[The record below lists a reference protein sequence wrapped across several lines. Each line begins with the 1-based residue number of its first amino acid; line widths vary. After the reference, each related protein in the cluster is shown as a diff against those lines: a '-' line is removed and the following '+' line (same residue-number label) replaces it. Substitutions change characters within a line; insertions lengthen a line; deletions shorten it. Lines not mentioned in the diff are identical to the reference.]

1 MSATPPQQ
9 PAEKSE
15 GQSSPAPAA
24 SSADKQDGSA
34 PSYPRVSIFN
44 LPQGITSKDDLLT
57 LCKTYGQVVDAEFFA
72 AKPNKA
78 AFGFVTFKTREDAE
92 FAIYRLDKTTLGGK
106 QPVKA
111 QFAQDRPK
119 REFVAGQGQAKKPK
133 VKKAI
138 TPLTVLTPKNLA
150 TNAVQNQN
158 ADPLNGKA
166 GWDLNKTQQAQTQQN
181 QQNKGPRNQKNN
193 QGNGGQV
200 QGQQGAPKQNN
211 PGKGKAPAANTQ
223 APAQNAQTAPV
234 QNQGNQNQGQNPGQ
248 QGAGKKKR
256 GPKGANPQGQQGQQ
270 GQPAPQGN
278 QQRQNQGQ
286 AAPQVQ
292 ANTTPAAPQQ
302 TQNQNQQQGTAQNQ
316 PQNPQQ
322 QSKAQKKRNKKKNA
336 ETQIRYRVNV
346 VDPKNNL
353 PLHVIELNQGQYD
366 KFILPLVTKH

>member
-1 MSATPPQQ
+1 MSTTPSVDEVQ
-9 PAEKSE
+9 KSE
-15 GQSSPAPAA
+15 GSPAP
-24 SSADKQDGSA
+24 SVVDNKQQDGSGPA
-34 PSYPRVSIFN
+34 LPRVSIFN

-78 AFGFVTFKTREDAE
+78 AFGFVTFKTKEDAE

-119 REFVAGQGQAKKPK
+119 REFVAGQGQPKKPK
-133 VKKAI
+133 VKKPI
-138 TPLTVLTPKNLA
+138 TPLTVFTPKNLA
-150 TNAVQNQN
+150 TNAQNQN

-181 QQNKGPRNQKNN
+181 QQQNKGPRNQKNAN
-193 QGNGGQV
+193 HTNNGGQAQAQPGV
-200 QGQQGAPKQNN
+200 QKQNN
-211 PGKGKAPAANTQ
+211 QGKGKAPAGTTQ
-223 APAQNAQTAPV
+223 APAAQNTQPAV
-234 QNQGNQNQGQNPGQ
+234 QNQGNQNQGQNQGQ
-248 QGAGKKKR
+248 QAAGKKKQQR
-256 GPKGANPQGQQGQQ
+256 GPKGANQPGQT

-292 ANTTPAAPQQ
+292 ANTTPAAPAA
-302 TQNQNQQQGTAQNQ
+302 QNQNQQQGTAQNQ
-316 PQNPQQ
+316 PQNQQ
-322 QSKAQKKRNKKKNA
+322 QQGQNAKKRNKKKKNP

-353 PLHVIELNQGQYD
+353 SLHVIELNQGQYD